1 MHQIEKNKEYIK
13 IIYNDDSIISK
24 VKREE
29 EEDIDILFNEL
40 MRMMKIII
48 DNTRE
53 KFKTQ
58 QKKYFDEIVETVE
71 TMKTHKSK
79 KSTSNV

>member
-1 MHQIEKNKEYIK
+1 MHQIEKNREYIK
-13 IIYNDDSIISK
+13 IIYNDDSVISK

-29 EEDIDILFNEL
+29 EEYIDILFNEL

-71 TMKTHKSK
+71 TMKMHKSK

>member
-29 EEDIDILFNEL
+29 EGDIDILFNEL

-58 QKKYFDEIVETVE
+58 
-71 TMKTHKSK
+71 
-79 KSTSNV
+79 

>member
-13 IIYNDDSIISK
+13 IIYNDDSVITK

-71 TMKTHKSK
+71 TMKMHKSK

>member
-1 MHQIEKNKEYIK
+1 MHQIEKNREYIK
-13 IIYNDDSIISK
+13 IIYNDDSVISK

-29 EEDIDILFNEL
+29 EEYIDILFNEL

-79 KSTSNV
+79 KSSTNV